1 MVHKTFLILK
11 IGLEMTE
18 ILNFKFYNLNQIVF
32 NFNVRTITWNT
43 FCYPIWN
50 TFLKYLVS
58 TCILNFI
65 NVK

>member
-32 NFNVRTITWNT
+32 NFNVRTIT
-43 FCYPIWN
+43 
-50 TFLKYLVS
+50 
-58 TCILNFI
+58 
-65 NVK
+65 